1 MPPGIFPA
9 ESAFAAGDRGR
20 CGGREYSG
28 TGDTVS
34 SPFLSGEEDHMVTG
48 ILLAVDRGS
57 RSL

>member
-9 ESAFAAGDRGR
+9 ESAFV
-20 CGGREYSG
+20 GREYSG